1 VALIVAVA
9 VACGVR
15 LLMLRLCGLRLR
27 AWRLMDFL
35 MRLCLLPRRLLRLL
49 LRRRMKFLTRR
60 LLDLLLR
67 RLLDLLWMILGT
79 CGLSRSRG
87 LSRAEVPTGL
97 RDIRGLRLVR

>member
-1 VALIVAVA
+1 MIVA
-9 VACGVR
+9 VACGVW
-15 LLMLRLCGLRLR
+15 LLMLRLSGLRLR
-27 AWRLMDFL
+27 ARRLMDFL
-35 MRLCLLPRRLLRLL
+35 MRLNLLSRRLLRLL
-49 LRRRMKFLTRR
+49 LRRRMKLLTRR

-87 LSRAEVPTGL
+87 LSRVEVLPGL